1 MAWQRFATLGMGGG
15 SEQTTLN
22 GRKVEQHIVWAGYI
36 GSDTKVLAD
45 DNVTEITSWAA
56 PDGGGDGSYRF
67 DISMC
72 VELPHADGSDFT
84 LAELAPYA
92 QGAYDNDSV
101 VPKARAARGDN
112 EMLNIGNVG
121 DVASMYMR
129 VIKLGLSGEC
139 CINRFT
145 GLRVYL
151 EGTFSVN
158 KTAFDAYAAAYE
170 GFGQDHPG
178 IVAQAIHDG
187 LSPDNPNL
195 GIVVSTWSITDADA

>member
-1 MAWQRFATLGMGGG
+1 MAWQRFATLGTGNG
-15 SEQTTLN
+15 EQTTLN
-22 GRKVEQHIVWAGYI
+22 GKKVQQHIIWAGYI
-36 GSDTKVLAD
+36 GSDTKALAA
-45 DNVTEITSWAA
+45 DNVNKITSWTT
-56 PDGGGDGSYRF
+56 PENESGLYRF
-67 DISMC
+67 DMSMC
-72 VELPHADGSDFT
+72 VELLHADGSVFT

-112 EMLNIGNVG
+112 EMLNIGTVG
-121 DVASMYMR
+121 DVSSMFMR

-139 CINRFT
+139 YINRFT

-151 EGTFSVN
+151 EGTFDIE
-158 KTAFDAYAAAYE
+158 KTTLDAYAAAYE

-187 LSPDNPNL
+187 FTANDPAL
-195 GIVVSTWSITDADA
+195 GIVVSTWSLTDADA